1 MSHRC
6 APRRGLEWRRSV
18 SDNGLLTDY
27 TATIKFD
34 RYEDIRA
41 ALFDPNLSRSFDKR
55 SYDEGNIRSGIVSIV
70 HGATHR
76 ARRRVENTQFR
87 ADVLRLYERELFP
100 RVMND
105 LLDVLIDQERVD
117 LFPIGEML
125 SVVLAARRAGIEYDA
140 SDLDDLRAL
149 VRHVDAFSQGSAIL
163 DAKDP
168 DAVRALVRATYAEFE
183 RDFVR
188 PAWATRAA
196 LIDRARRGE
205 ISEEELPHDIL
216 TVLLLHRADPQ
227 IELADDARI
236 VREVATYLQGGTHT
250 SAQTLVNALDL
261 IFAQGEKYTRI
272 IDRIAS
278 DTLFAQRV
286 VQETLRLRPTTP
298 KIKRRAEAETEIGG
312 RPIPKDAL
320 VVLDVVAANQDPRLF
335 GAHADQFDPDRAIDP
350 SVPRWGLSFGGGP
363 HQCPGR
369 AVGGGFPVPADFHAD
384 GDHVFGLVALELQA
398 VARRGVRPDES
409 SAPERDLRT
418 ARFTRWLHYPV
429 RFASLAGAR
438 PVEKDLGRAL
448 G

>member
-1 MSHRC
+1 MSD
-6 APRRGLEWRRSV
+6 G
-18 SDNGLLTDY
+18 GLLTEF
-27 TATIKFD
+27 TATIEFD
-34 RYEDIRA
+34 KYEDIRA

-55 SYDEGNIRSGIVSIV
+55 SYERGNIRSGIVSIA
-70 HGATHR
+70 HGAVHR

-87 ADVLRLYERELFP
+87 ADVLRLYERDLFP

-105 LLDVLIDQERVD
+105 LLDVLIDRERVD

-140 SDLDDLRAL
+140 ANLDDLRTL

-196 LIDRARRGE
+196 LIERVRRGE
-205 ISEEELPHDIL
+205 LAEEELPHDIL
-216 TVLLLHRADPQ
+216 TILLLHRDDAHM
-227 IELADDARI
+227 ELEDDARI

-261 IFAQGEKYTRI
+261 VFETGADYVRL

-298 KIKRRAEAETEIGG
+298 KMKRRAEADTEVAG
-312 RPIPKDAL
+312 RKIPKDAV
-320 VVLDVVAANQDPRLF
+320 VVLDIVAANRDARLF
-335 GAHADQFDPDRAIDP
+335 GADAERFDPDRTIDA
-350 SVPRWGLSFGGGP
+350 SVQRWGLSFGGGP

-369 AVGGGFPVPADFHAD
+369 AVGSGFPVPADFNVEE
-384 GDHVFGLVALELQA
+384 DHVFGLVALELQA
-398 VARRGVRPDES
+398 VARRGVRPDEMA
-409 SAPERDLRT
+409 APERDLRT

-429 RFASLAGAR
+429 RFTSSPGAR
-438 PVEKDLGRAL
+438 PVEHDLRRAL

>member
-1 MSHRC
+1 MS
-6 APRRGLEWRRSV
+6 
-18 SDNGLLTDY
+18 DDGLLTEF
-27 TATIKFD
+27 TATIELD

-55 SYDEGNIRSGIVSIV
+55 SYEDGNIRSGIVSIA

-100 RVMND
+100 KVMND
-105 LLDVLIDQERVD
+105 LLDVLIDGERVD
-117 LFPIGEML
+117 LFPIGELL

-140 SDLDDLRAL
+140 SSLDELRTL
-149 VRHVDAFSQGSAIL
+149 VRHVDAFSQGAAIL

-168 DAVRALVRATYAEFE
+168 AAVRALVREAYAEFE
-183 RDFVR
+183 RQFVR
-188 PAWATRAA
+188 PAAATRGA
-196 LIDRARRGE
+196 LIGRLQRGE
-205 ISEEELPHDIL
+205 IAEDELPHDIL
-216 TVLLLHRADPQ
+216 TVLLLHREDPHMK
-227 IELADDARI
+227 LSDDARI

-261 IFAQGEKYTRI
+261 VFATGEAHPVI
-272 IDRIAS
+272 IGRIAQ

-298 KIKRRAEAETEIGG
+298 KMKRRAEADTEIAG
-312 RPIPKDAL
+312 RRVPKDAL
-320 VVLDVVAANQDPRLF
+320 VVFDIVAANQDPRLF
-335 GAHADQFDPDRAIDP
+335 GGQPDQFDPDRAIDA
-350 SVPRWGLSFGGGP
+350 SVQRWGLSFGGGP

-384 GDHVFGLVALELQA
+384 ADHVFGLVALELQA
-398 VARRGVRPDES
+398 VARRGVRPDPS
-409 SAPERDLRT
+409 AAPERDMRT

-429 RFASLAGAR
+429 GFDAPKGS
-438 PVEKDLGRAL
+438 AL
-448 G
+448 RT

>member
-1 MSHRC
+1 MSDT
-6 APRRGLEWRRSV
+6 S
-18 SDNGLLTDY
+18 LLTEY
-27 TATIKFD
+27 TVTVQFD

-55 SYDEGNIRSGIVSIV
+55 SYEDGNIRSGIVSIA
-70 HGATHR
+70 HGAMHR

-87 ADVLRLYERELFP
+87 ADVLRLYERDLFP

-105 LLDVLIDQERVD
+105 LLDVLIDRERID

-140 SDLDDLRAL
+140 SSLDDLRTL

-168 DAVRALVRATYAEFE
+168 EAVRALVRDTYAEFE
-183 RDFVR
+183 RDFVA
-188 PAWATRAA
+188 PAWTTRAA
-196 LIDRARRGE
+196 LIERVRRGE
-205 ISEEELPHDIL
+205 LSEDELPQDIL
-216 TVLLLHRADPQ
+216 TVLLLHRDDAHM
-227 IELADDARI
+227 ELADEARI

-261 IFAQGEKYTRI
+261 VFATGDDHPRT

-278 DTLFAQRV
+278 EALFAQRV

-298 KIKRRAEAETEIGG
+298 QMKRRAEADTEIAG
-312 RPIPKDAL
+312 RRIPKDAL
-320 VVLDVVAANQDPRLF
+320 VVLDVAAANRDVRLF
-335 GAHADQFDPDRAIDP
+335 GADPDRFDPDRTIDA
-350 SVPRWGLSFGGGP
+350 SVQRWGLSFGGGP

-369 AVGGGFPVPADFHAD
+369 AVGGGFPIPGDFHVD
-384 GDHVFGLVALELQA
+384 DDHVFGLVALELQA
-398 VARRGVRPDES
+398 VARRGVRPDD
-409 SAPERDLRT
+409 SATPERDLRT

-429 RFASLAGAR
+429 RFASLAGAG
-438 PVEKDLGRAL
+438 PVEKDLRRSL

>member
-1 MSHRC
+1 MT
-6 APRRGLEWRRSV
+6 EI
-18 SDNGLLTDY
+18 GLLTQY
-27 TATIKFD
+27 TATIAFD
-34 RYEDIRA
+34 RYDDIRA

-55 SYDEGNIRSGIVSIV
+55 SYEEGNIRSGIVSIA
-70 HGATHR
+70 HGAVHR

-105 LLDVLIDQERVD
+105 LLDILIDREHVD

-125 SVVLAARRAGIEYDA
+125 SVVLAARRAGIEYDGK
-140 SDLDDLRAL
+140 DLEDLRTL

-168 DAVRALVRATYAEFE
+168 DAVRALVRDTYAEFE

-188 PAWATRAA
+188 PAWRQRAELVA
-196 LIDRARRGE
+196 RVRRGE
-205 ISEEELPHDIL
+205 LSEDELPHDIL
-216 TVLLLHRADPQ
+216 TILLLHREDPQ

-261 IFAQGEKYTRI
+261 VFATDGNERTI
-272 IDRIAS
+272 EHIAE
-278 DTLFAQRV
+278 DALFAQRV

-298 KIKRRAEAETEIGG
+298 QMKRRAEADTEIAG
-312 RPIPKDAL
+312 RRIPKDAL
-320 VVLDVVAANQDPRLF
+320 VVLDVVTANRDPRFF
-335 GAHADQFDPDRAIDP
+335 GADPERFDPDRTIDP
-350 SVPRWGLSFGGGP
+350 TVARWGLSFGGGP

-369 AVGGGFPVPADFHAD
+369 AVGGGFPIPADFHVD
-384 GDHVFGLVALELQA
+384 DDHVFGLVALELQA
-398 VARRGVRPDES
+398 VAKRGVRPDES
-409 SAPERDLRT
+409 ATPERDLRT

-438 PVEKDLGRAL
+438 PVEKDLRRAL

>member
-1 MSHRC
+1 VT
-6 APRRGLEWRRSV
+6 EI
-18 SDNGLLTDY
+18 GLLTQY
-27 TATIKFD
+27 TATIAFD
-34 RYEDIRA
+34 RYDDIRA

-55 SYDEGNIRSGIVSIV
+55 SYEEGNIRSGIVSIA
-70 HGATHR
+70 HGAVHR

-105 LLDVLIDQERVD
+105 LLDILIDREHVD

-125 SVVLAARRAGIEYDA
+125 SVVLAARRAGIEYDGK
-140 SDLDDLRAL
+140 DLEDLRTL

-168 DAVRALVRATYAEFE
+168 DAVRALVRETYAEFE

-188 PAWATRAA
+188 PAWRQRAELVA
-196 LIDRARRGE
+196 RVRRGE
-205 ISEEELPHDIL
+205 LSEDELPHDIL
-216 TVLLLHRADPQ
+216 TILLLHREDPQ

-261 IFAQGEKYTRI
+261 VFATDGNERTI
-272 IDRIAS
+272 EHIAE
-278 DTLFAQRV
+278 DALFAQRV

-298 KIKRRAEAETEIGG
+298 QMKRRAEADTEIAG
-312 RPIPKDAL
+312 RRIPKDAL
-320 VVLDVVAANQDPRLF
+320 VVLDVVTANRDPRFF
-335 GAHADQFDPDRAIDP
+335 GADPERFDPDRTIDP
-350 SVPRWGLSFGGGP
+350 TVARWGLSFGGGP

-369 AVGGGFPVPADFHAD
+369 AVGGGFPIPADFHVD
-384 GDHVFGLVALELQA
+384 DDHVFGLVALELQA
-398 VARRGVRPDES
+398 VAKRGVRPDES
-409 SAPERDLRT
+409 ATPERDLRT

-438 PVEKDLGRAL
+438 PVEKDLRRAL

>member
-1 MSHRC
+1 MS
-6 APRRGLEWRRSV
+6 
-18 SDNGLLTDY
+18 DDGLLTEF
-27 TATIKFD
+27 TATIEFD
-34 RYEDIRA
+34 KYEDIRA
-41 ALFDPNLSRSFDKR
+41 ALFDPSLSRSFDKR
-55 SYDEGNIRSGIVSIV
+55 SYEEGNIRSGIVSIA
-70 HGATHR
+70 HGAVHR

-87 ADVLRLYERELFP
+87 ADVLRLYERDLFP

-105 LLDVLIDQERVD
+105 LLDVLIDRERVD

-140 SDLDDLRAL
+140 VSLDDLRTL

-168 DAVRALVRATYAEFE
+168 EAVRALVRATYAEFE

-196 LIDRARRGE
+196 LIERVRRGE
-205 ISEEELPHDIL
+205 LAEEELPHDIL
-216 TVLLLHRADPQ
+216 TILLLHRDDAQ
-227 IELADDARI
+227 MALEDDARI

-261 IFAQGEKYTRI
+261 VFETGDDYPRT

-278 DTLFAQRV
+278 DPLFAQRV

-298 KIKRRAEAETEIGG
+298 KMKRRAEADTEVAG
-312 RPIPKDAL
+312 RKIPKDAV
-320 VVLDVVAANQDPRLF
+320 VVLDVVTANRDARLF
-335 GAHADQFDPDRAIDP
+335 GADPDGFDPDRTIDG
-350 SVPRWGLSFGGGP
+350 SVQRWGLSFGGGP

-369 AVGGGFPVPADFHAD
+369 AVGGGFPVPADFNAED
-384 GDHVFGLVALELQA
+384 DHVFGLVALELQA
-398 VARRGVRPDES
+398 VARRGVRADETA
-409 SAPERDLRT
+409 APERDLRT

-429 RFASLAGAR
+429 RFTSLPGAR
-438 PVEKDLGRAL
+438 PVEHDLRRAL

>member
-1 MSHRC
+1 MS
-6 APRRGLEWRRSV
+6 
-18 SDNGLLTDY
+18 DDGLLTEF
-27 TATIKFD
+27 TETIELD

-55 SYDEGNIRSGIVSIV
+55 SYEEGNIRSGIVSIS

-87 ADVLRLYERELFP
+87 ADVLRLYERDLFP
-100 RVMND
+100 KVMND
-105 LLDVLIDQERVD
+105 LLDVLIDSERVD

-140 SDLDDLRAL
+140 SSLDDLQTL
-149 VRHVDAFSQGSAIL
+149 VRHVDAFSQGAAIL

-168 DAVRALVRATYAEFE
+168 EAVRALVRAAYAEFE

-188 PAWATRAA
+188 PASATRAA
-196 LIDRARRGE
+196 LIERLRRGE
-205 ISEEELPHDIL
+205 IAQDELPHDIL
-216 TVLLLHRADPQ
+216 TVLLLHRDDPQ
-227 IELADDARI
+227 IELEDDARI

-261 IFAQGEKYTRI
+261 VFANDEHPRVIG
-272 IDRIAS
+272 RIAD
-278 DTLFAQRV
+278 DTLFSQRV

-298 KIKRRAEAETEIGG
+298 KMKRRAEADTEIAG
-312 RPIPKDAL
+312 RRVPKDSL
-320 VVLDVVAANQDPRLF
+320 VVLDIVAANRDARLF
-335 GAHADQFDPDRAIDP
+335 GDDPDQFDPDRTIDP
-350 SVPRWGLSFGGGP
+350 SVQRWGLSFGGGP

-384 GDHVFGLVALELQA
+384 DDHVFGLVALELQA
-398 VARRGVRPDES
+398 VARRGVRPDPS
-409 SAPERDLRT
+409 AAPERDLRT

-429 RFASLAGAR
+429 RFERRTA
-438 PVEKDLGRAL
+438 KLGV
-448 G
+448 

>member
-1 MSHRC
+1 
-6 APRRGLEWRRSV
+6 V
-18 SDNGLLTDY
+18 SDTGLLVDH
-27 TATIKFD
+27 TATVQFD

-41 ALFDPNLSRSFDKR
+41 ALVDPNLSRTFDKR
-55 SYDEGNIRSGIVSIV
+55 SYDDGNIRSGIVSIA

-87 ADVLRLYERELFP
+87 ADVLRLYERDLFP
-100 RVMND
+100 GVMND
-105 LLDVLIDQERVD
+105 LLEKLIDRERVD

-140 SDLDDLRAL
+140 SNLDDLRTL

-188 PAWATRAA
+188 PAWSTRAA
-196 LIDRARRGE
+196 LIERVRRRE
-205 ISEEELPHDIL
+205 VSDEELPHDIL
-216 TVLLLHRADPQ
+216 TVLLLHRDDPDM
-227 IELADDARI
+227 ELEDDARI
-236 VREVATYLQGGTHT
+236 AREVATYLQGGTHT

-261 IFAQGEKYTRI
+261 VFATGEEHLRI
-272 IDRIAS
+272 IAAIAG

-298 KIKRRAEAETEIGG
+298 KIKRRAEAETEVAG
-312 RPIPKDAL
+312 RRIPKDAL
-320 VVLDVVAANQDPRLF
+320 VVLDVAAANRDPRLF
-335 GAHADQFDPDRAIDP
+335 GVDPDRFDPDRSIDA

-384 GDHVFGLVALELQA
+384 DDHVFGLVALELQA

-409 SAPERDLRT
+409 AAPERDLRT

-429 RFASLAGAR
+429 RFVSLASAR
-438 PVEKDLGRAL
+438 PVEKDLRRAL